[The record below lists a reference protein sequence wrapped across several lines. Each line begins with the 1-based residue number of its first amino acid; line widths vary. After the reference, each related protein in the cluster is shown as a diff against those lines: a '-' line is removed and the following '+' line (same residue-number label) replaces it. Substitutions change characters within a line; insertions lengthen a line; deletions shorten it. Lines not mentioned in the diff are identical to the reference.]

1 MEEMSKEILTIG
13 HSNHSTET
21 FLALLKEAGAVLLVD
36 IRSIPF
42 SRWVP
47 HASRPQLTALLAGAG
62 IAYEFRGD
70 ALGGKPTRPDLFR
83 DGMADYERMAA
94 APDFRAGLAR
104 VREAA
109 EKQRTV
115 LLCAE
120 RDPLDCHRALLV
132 GRALAEQGLAIVHI
146 LADGAREA
154 QMAFEERLLRVTG
167 MDVPDLLTPREARL
181 AEAYRTQRLRA
192 ARRRSPAGI
201 HP

>member
-1 MEEMSKEILTIG
+1 MSTEILTIG
-13 HSNHSTET
+13 HSNHSAET
-21 FLALLKEAGAVLLVD
+21 FLTLLKEAGVALLVD

-62 IAYEFRGD
+62 IGYEFRGD
-70 ALGGKPTRPDLFR
+70 ALGGKPPRQNLSR
-83 DGMADYERMAA
+83 DGMADYEQMAA

-109 EKQRTV
+109 AEQRTV

-146 LADGAREA
+146 LADGSRESQA
-154 QMAFEERLLRVTG
+154 AFEERLLRVTG
-167 MDVPDLLTPREARL
+167 KDIPDLLASREARL
-181 AEAYRTQRLRA
+181 AAAYRARRLRA
-192 ARRRSPAGI
+192 MHRA
-201 HP
+201 